1 MDVIAGNLP
10 RDNLKLML
18 QGNLPKYVSC
28 PNRHLTR
35 QYPFSVFRD
44 PYQVNFQIRLS
55 MAPKFVKSHNAT
67 TITFSSPEGE
77 GFPPSPRETLTGPH
91 RDACHHLLAVSD
103 SGQRGNEP
111 E

>member
-1 MDVIAGNLP
+1 MNVVAGNLP

-18 QGNLPKYVSC
+18 QSNLSEDVSC

-55 MAPKFVKSHNAT
+55 MCSKFVKSHNAT
-67 TITFSSPEGE
+67 IITFSSPEGE
-77 GFPPSPRETLTGPH
+77 GFQPSPKGTLTLEKGEKN
-91 RDACHHLLAVSD
+91 A
-103 SGQRGNEP
+103 NKI
-111 E
+111 